1 MAKEDKKTYCGEE
14 LTSVLEGNERALS
27 RLITLVENNPSCV
40 YEIMPLIHPNLGRAH
55 SIGFTGPPGAGK
67 SSLVNQVIRFLR
79 EKDKK
84 VGVIA
89 IDPTSPFSRGAF
101 LGDRIRMQKHY
112 TDPGVF
118 IRSMATRGSHGGLA
132 QTTKH
137 VIKLMDAFGMDYILV
152 ETVGVGQ
159 TELDVVQTTETTVVV
174 LVPEGG
180 DSIQAMKA
188 GLVEIGDI
196 FIVNKADRPNAE
208 DIALQLEMILGMNP
222 RYAHNMPPII
232 LTQAVN
238 GTGVDQ
244 VISSLE
250 DLQHR
255 KLADGEI
262 EKHHRQRRKREFD
275 ELLSESALAEF
286 KTIAENN
293 KKLQESLDKILD
305 GTTDPHSA
313 LRDMFPE
320 YILARV

>member
-1 MAKEDKKTYCGEE
+1 METDCGEA
-14 LTSVLEGNERALS
+14 LTSVLQDNERALS
-27 RLITLVENNPSCV
+27 RLITIVENNPSCA
-40 YEIMPLIHPNLGRAH
+40 YEIMPLIHPFLGKAQ

-67 SSLVNQVIRFLR
+67 SCLVNQVIKILR
-79 EKDKK
+79 EKDQK

-112 TDPGVF
+112 IDPGVF

-137 VIKLMDAFGMDYILV
+137 VIKLMDAFGEDYILV

-159 TELDVVQTTETTVVV
+159 TELDVVQTTDLTVVV

-196 FIVNKADRPNAE
+196 FVINKSDRPNAE

-222 RYAHNMPPII
+222 RYAHNMPPIL

-238 GTGVDQ
+238 GSGIEEL
-244 VISSLE
+244 ISSMQE
-250 DLQHR
+250 LQRR
-255 KLADGEI
+255 KLANGEI
-262 EKHHRQRRKREFD
+262 EDCQRERRRREFE
-275 ELLSESALAEF
+275 ELLSERALLEF
-286 KTIAENN
+286 KTQSKNN
-293 KKLQESLDKILD
+293 KKLQESLSQVIE
-305 GTTDPHSA
+305 GTKDPHTV
-313 LRDMFPE
+313 LRDMFPQN
-320 YILARV
+320 ILAHV

>member
-1 MAKEDKKTYCGEE
+1 MVKEAKGSYCGEE
-14 LTSVLEGNERALS
+14 LTSVLPGNERALS
-27 RLITLVENNPSCV
+27 RLITIVENNPACA
-40 YEIMPLIHPNLGRAH
+40 YEIMPLIHSNLGRAR

-67 SSLVNQVIRFLR
+67 SSLVNQVIRLLR

-84 VGVIA
+84 IGIIA
-89 IDPTSPFSRGAF
+89 IDPSSPFTRGAF

-137 VIKLMDAFGMDYILV
+137 VIKLMDAYGMDYILV

-159 TELDVVQTTETTVVV
+159 TELDVVQTTEFTVVV

-208 DIALQLEMILGMNP
+208 DVAITLDMILGMNP

-232 LTQAVN
+232 LTQATD
-238 GTGVDQ
+238 GTGVDK
-244 VISSLE
+244 VIHALEELQKRKLE
-250 DLQHR
+250 DG
-255 KLADGEI
+255 AI
-262 EKHHRQRRKREFD
+262 ERHHRERRRREFE
-275 ELLSESALAEF
+275 ELLSEGALLEF
-286 KTIAENN
+286 RTIAD
-293 KKLQESLDKILD
+293 QESRFREHLDQIVD
-305 GTTDPHSA
+305 GTIDPHTA
-313 LRDMFPE
+313 LRQIFPKH
-320 YILARV
+320 ILTRF